1 MQQSPDISPEF
12 RKSLAN
18 IDYTSP
24 VCKINVAINKLVYQ
38 NLIFNNWFTYDFQ
51 HFVCENSIMYP

>member
-1 MQQSPDISPEF
+1 MQQSPESLLSCSTNYNISRLMKQSPDVSPEF

-24 VCKINVAINKLVYQ
+24 VCKINVAI
-38 NLIFNNWFTYDFQ
+38 DR
-51 HFVCENSIMYP
+51 